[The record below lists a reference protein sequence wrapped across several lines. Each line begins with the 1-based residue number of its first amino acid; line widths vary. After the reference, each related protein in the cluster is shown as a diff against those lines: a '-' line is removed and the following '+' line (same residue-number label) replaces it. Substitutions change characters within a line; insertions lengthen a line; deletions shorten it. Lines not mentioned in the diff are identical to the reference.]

1 LSRLEA
7 FSQRAPAK
15 NFVGFQSSVAGYLF
29 PTRSVATF
37 APSRTIKLRAA
48 VILTI
53 TIYALAIGGSDLL
66 KVRVSILQG
75 VPLWAGA
82 ALLLGFYT
90 RVVFPR
96 AVRLQCFIESV
107 LVSLVLGVSLA
118 CLSYVGAAADL
129 PLRDAGIIWIDRYLG
144 FDWLQIM
151 TALDH
156 SPRLLMLLN
165 GAYATFT
172 AQLIGAALAL
182 VIAGR
187 VHDLDRFFVTFACAS
202 IIAEGSSVLVPT
214 LGPIWALADNAQFA
228 NLPTLGRTTAEIVL
242 ALREKT
248 LATIDFEAVNGII
261 SFPSVHATVA
271 IIVPYALRWN
281 RWMFWPIASL
291 DAVMLVSAVPSGN
304 HYLADVLAGVA
315 VGVVAIACGR
325 ILQKSIDRL
334 FSTRR
339 EFSYASESVYNP

>member
-1 LSRLEA
+1 M
-7 FSQRAPAK
+7 
-15 NFVGFQSSVAGYLF
+15 
-29 PTRSVATF
+29 ATF
-37 APSRTIKLRAA
+37 AQSRTIKLRAA

-53 TIYALAIGGSDLL
+53 TVYALAAGGSDLL
-66 KVRVSILQG
+66 KVTAPILQG
-75 VPLWAGA
+75 VPLWGGA

-129 PLRDAGIIWIDRYLG
+129 PLRDTGIIWIDRHLG

-151 TALDH
+151 TTLDH

-172 AQLIGAALAL
+172 AQLIGAALVL
-182 VIAGR
+182 VIAGKVR
-187 VHDLDRFFVTFACAS
+187 ELDRFFVTFACAS
-202 IIAEGSSVLVPT
+202 IIAEGLSVLVPT
-214 LGPIWALADNAQFA
+214 LGPIWALANNAQFA

-242 ALREKT
+242 ALRDKT

-281 RWMFWPIASL
+281 RWVFWPIASL

-315 VGVVAIACGR
+315 VGVLAIACGR
-325 ILQKSIDRL
+325 ALQKSLHRL

-339 EFSYASESVYNP
+339 EFSYASASVYNP